1 MPRKMIKK
9 IKINKM
15 KKLSL
20 ILGLILFSC
29 TNPEEVTVTPVEV
42 DSILVKSQKNL
53 ITSDSVQKKSDSTTK
68 EQVIKV
74 IREFKILTN
83 EVDRFKTERVQLMSL
98 QNVNTEKVIYR
109 IDTVYIEVEKNF
121 WGKKKTTTSVKSDSS
136 VSQNI
141 DTSLSNEIKIDTT
154 KNN

>member
-1 MPRKMIKK
+1 
-9 IKINKM
+9 M
-15 KKLSL
+15 KKSLL
-20 ILGLILFSC
+20 ILGLFLFSC
-29 TNPEEVTVTPVEV
+29 NGSEDTIVTPVEV
-42 DSILVKSQKNL
+42 DSVLIKSQQNL
-53 ITSDSVQKKSDSTTK
+53 VTSDSVQKKSDSTTK

-83 EVDRFKTERVQLMSL
+83 EVERFKTERVQLMSL
-98 QNVNTEKVIYR
+98 QNVSTEKVIYR

-141 DTSLSNEIKIDTT
+141 DTTVSNEIKIDTT

>member
-1 MPRKMIKK
+1 MRRLI
-9 IKINKM
+9 
-15 KKLSL
+15 L

-29 TNPEEVTVTPVEV
+29 NNTEEVTVAPVEV
-42 DSILVKSQKNL
+42 DSVLVKSQKNL
-53 ITSDSVQKKSDSTTK
+53 ITSDSVQKKSDSITK

-83 EVDRFKTERVQLMSL
+83 EVEKFKTEKIQLLSL
-98 QNVNTEKVIYR
+98 QQVNTEKIIYK

-141 DTSLSNEIKIDTT
+141 DTLASNEIKIDTT

>member
-1 MPRKMIKK
+1 MRKP
-9 IKINKM
+9 
-15 KKLSL
+15 LL

-29 TNPEEVTVTPVEV
+29 TNPEEVTVIPVEI
-42 DSILVKSQKNL
+42 DSVLIKSQQNL
-53 ITSDSVQKKSDSTTK
+53 VTSDSVQKKSDSTTK

-83 EVDRFKTERVQLMSL
+83 EVERFKTEKFQLMSL
-98 QNVNTEKVIYR
+98 KNVNTEKVIYR

-121 WGKKKTTTSVKSDSS
+121 WGRKKTTTSVKSDSS

-154 KNN
+154 NIR

>member
-1 MPRKMIKK
+1 
-9 IKINKM
+9 M
-15 KKLSL
+15 KKSL
-20 ILGLILFSC
+20 LIIGLFLFSC
-29 TNPEEVTVTPVEV
+29 NNHEESVTLPVEI
-42 DSILVKSQKNL
+42 DSVLIKSQQNL
-53 ITSDSVQKKSDSTTK
+53 VTSDSVQKKSDSTTK

-83 EVDRFKTERVQLMSL
+83 EVERFKTEKVQLMSL
-98 QNVNTEKVIYR
+98 KNVSTEKVIYR

-154 KNN
+154 NIK

>member
-1 MPRKMIKK
+1 
-9 IKINKM
+9 M
-15 KKLSL
+15 KKTL
-20 ILGLILFSC
+20 IIFGLFLFSC
-29 TNPEEVTVTPVEV
+29 TSPEKPVVVPVEL
-42 DSILVKSQKNL
+42 DSVLIKSQQNL

-83 EVDRFKTERVQLMSL
+83 EVERFKTEKVQLMSL
-98 QNVNTEKVIYR
+98 QNVSTEKVIYR

-121 WGKKKTTTSVKSDSS
+121 WGRKKTTTSVKSDSS

-141 DTSLSNEIKIDTT
+141 DTSVSNQIKIDTT
-154 KNN
+154 LNN

>member
-1 MPRKMIKK
+1 
-9 IKINKM
+9 M
-15 KKLSL
+15 KKSL
-20 ILGLILFSC
+20 LIIGLFLFSC
-29 TNPEEVTVTPVEV
+29 NNPEESVILPVEV
-42 DSILVKSQKNL
+42 DSVLVKSQKNL

-83 EVDRFKTERVQLMSL
+83 EVERFKTEKVQLMSL
-98 QNVNTEKVIYR
+98 KNVSTEKVIYR

-154 KNN
+154 NIK

>member
-1 MPRKMIKK
+1 
-9 IKINKM
+9 M
-15 KKLSL
+15 KKSLL

-29 TNPEEVTVTPVEV
+29 TNQEEVTVTPVEV
-42 DSILVKSQKNL
+42 DSILVESQKNL
-53 ITSDSVQKKSDSTTK
+53 ITSDSIQKKSDSITK

-74 IREFKILTN
+74 IREFKILNN
-83 EVDRFKTERVQLMSL
+83 EVERFKTEKVQLMSL
-98 QNVNTEKVIYR
+98 KNVSTEKVIYR

-154 KNN
+154 NIR

>member
-1 MPRKMIKK
+1 
-9 IKINKM
+9 M
-15 KKLSL
+15 KRLTL
-20 ILGLILFSC
+20 ILGLFLFSC
-29 TNPEEVTVTPVEV
+29 NNPEESVVSPVEV
-42 DSILVKSQKNL
+42 DSVLIKSQQNL

-83 EVDRFKTERVQLMSL
+83 EVEKFKTEKVQLMSL
-98 QNVNTEKVIYR
+98 QKVNTEKIIYK

-154 KNN
+154 NIK

>member
-1 MPRKMIKK
+1 
-9 IKINKM
+9 M
-15 KKLSL
+15 KKSL
-20 ILGLILFSC
+20 LIIGLFLFSC
-29 TNPEEVTVTPVEV
+29 NNHEESVILPVEV
-42 DSILVKSQKNL
+42 DSVLIKSQQNL
-53 ITSDSVQKKSDSTTK
+53 VTSDSVQKKSDSTTK

-83 EVDRFKTERVQLMSL
+83 EVERFKTEKVQLMSL
-98 QNVNTEKVIYR
+98 KNVSTEKVIYR

-154 KNN
+154 NIK